1 MPLYGLA
8 YGLYYNKKMFADAG
22 LKPPTTWAELTAAA
36 RS

>member
-1 MPLYGLA
+1 MPYLGLV

-22 LKPPTTWAELTAAA
+22 LKPPTTWEELVPPP